1 MIIPSFLRPETL
13 PYASVEIVRADGTID
28 TQPIVQACSWC
39 TTVAELVAL
48 GRRFPGRVSHS
59 LCETCAAKF
68 DQVVRS

>member
-1 MIIPSFLRPETL
+1 MIPAFLRPEVL
-13 PYASVEIVRADGTID
+13 PYASVEIVRADGSVD
-28 TQPIVQACSWC
+28 TSPLVLACSWC

-68 DQVVRS
+68 DQVVTS

>member
-1 MIIPSFLRPETL
+1 MIPAFLKPEVL
-13 PYASVEIVRADGTID
+13 PYASVEIVHADGRVD
-28 TQPIVQACSWC
+28 THPLVQACSWC

-68 DQVVRS
+68 DQVVTS

>member
-1 MIIPSFLRPETL
+1 MIPAFLRPEVL
-13 PYASVEIVRADGTID
+13 PYASVEIVHADGSVD
-28 TQPIVQACSWC
+28 PAPMVQACSWC